1 MYLIVRLLVRLSRV
15 LLPRP
20 RRDSRRDSPSK
31 DDHGNR
37 EARLGAIVDQL
48 ISCGFLDLRADDT
61 ARRSAIRLAPT
72 GSSIFVAIIPR
83 DQQDRALVLK
93 FTDSVVASV
102 ELATSSN
109 VQQQLAADER
119 LAPWAHYVPRVLA
132 SGLIDSTTFVIEQ
145 CLSLRDGRA
154 VTGDPATTGVLMKD
168 AIRVIDAFHH
178 LSALRQQV
186 DARVLAEIVDHPIDI
201 VRANTSAGLFR
212 SRARTLDR
220 LALWLRHSLL
230 GRDVEIGW
238 THGDYHL
245 GNVLIDDRGDHVI
258 GVVDWGRAEPDGMTV
273 LDKITL
279 IVFEG
284 ATSARQDVGAFM
296 LELLRIVQFAPAD
309 AADSGV
315 LRELRRILPPDSVA
329 DLRSLLM
336 LTWLKHVA
344 NNLKNEERTRA
355 HGLWNLRT
363 VDLVLHGAATIIGY

>member
-1 MYLIVRLLVRLSRV
+1 
-15 LLPRP
+15 
-20 RRDSRRDSPSK
+20 
-31 DDHGNR
+31 
-37 EARLGAIVDQL
+37 
-48 ISCGFLDLRADDT
+48 
-61 ARRSAIRLAPT
+61 
-72 GSSIFVAIIPR
+72 
-83 DQQDRALVLK
+83 
-93 FTDSVVASV
+93 
-102 ELATSSN
+102 
-109 VQQQLAADER
+109 
-119 LAPWAHYVPRVLA
+119 
-132 SGLIDSTTFVIEQ
+132 
-145 CLSLRDGRA
+145 
-154 VTGDPATTGVLMKD
+154 
-168 AIRVIDAFHH
+168 
-178 LSALRQQV
+178 
-186 DARVLAEIVDHPIDI
+186 
-201 VRANTSAGLFR
+201 
-212 SRARTLDR
+212 
-220 LALWLRHSLL
+220 L

-309 AADSGV
+309 AADSDV